1 MSKFI
6 LNTNTK
12 PTRTGKTVIE
22 VKAGSA
28 EVGDVFGYHASA
40 IPADP
45 ALSPRQRVRAE
56 RAAMAAGHI
65 LEVPQYVCISLGE
78 VFEGFEG
85 ELRQY
90 AYVEKA

>member
-6 LNTNTK
+6 PHNITK
-12 PTRTGKTVIE
+12 TTRTGKLVIE

-56 RAAMAAGHI
+56 RAAMAAGHV

-78 VFEGFEG
+78 VFEDFEG
-85 ELRQY
+85 RPRQY

>member
-6 LNTNTK
+6 LNTETK
-12 PTRTGKTVIE
+12 TTRTGKLVIE

-56 RAAMAAGHI
+56 QAAMAAGHV
-65 LEVPQYVCISLGE
+65 LEVPKYVCISLGE
-78 VFEGFEG
+78 VFADFEG
-85 ELRQY
+85 EPRQY
-90 AYVEKA
+90 AYVEIA